1 MPKTLEQRIANLEK
15 VIMDFWTGTD
25 RSAKK
30 TSRTVKRKAK
40 AARKS
45 VAKKVSRKAAKGRRR
60 A

>member
-1 MPKTLEQRIANLEK
+1 MRKTLEQRIANLEK
-15 VIMDFWTGTD
+15 VIMEFWTGTE

-45 VAKKVSRKAAKGRRR
+45 VAKKIKSRKVRRR